1 MAMDISADTYS
12 DLLNAY
18 HHFLQMCISH
28 VVGLDHALPA
38 LPEDRQSAR
47 RLELAFPALAADC
60 WSGDE
65 MLMRRA
71 VRQTLSHSNGFD
83 HPRLDRWRDRL
94 HIDEGRL
101 RIGSTDVF
109 ALYQCLKNNVE
120 RLIQGVVVHPLPV

>member
-1 MAMDISADTYS
+1 MDISADTYS

-18 HHFLQMCISH
+18 HHFLQMCIAH
-28 VVGLDHALPA
+28 VIGVDRALPA
-38 LPEDRQSAR
+38 LPEERQSAW
-47 RLELAFPALAADC
+47 RLERAFPALAADC

-71 VRQTLSHSNGFD
+71 VSQTLSHNSGFD

-94 HIDEGRL
+94 RIDEGRL
-101 RIGSTDVF
+101 RIGPTEVF

-120 RLIQGVVVHPLPV
+120 RLVQGVVVQSVPV